1 MIYSIKKSLR
11 TNTFCYGYSK
21 MAAYVR
27 RVQNK
32 FNLFLFIYIC
42 CIIPVTI
49 SFGVGRDNGQNQNL
63 QPNVGIGGAEQNRPL
78 HLPGGNPPGQ
88 QGGLDTAGRGLRD
101 SLQQKLGNPPENRQR
116 ADAGKNVLLANHP
129 DCQDD
134 VARLCDT
141 KNLRKNNFAVLECLQ
156 ADEDVQV

>member
-1 MIYSIKKSLR
+1 
-11 TNTFCYGYSK
+11 

-42 CIIPVTI
+42 CIIPVAI
-49 SFGVGRDNGQNQNL
+49 SFRVGTDSVQNQKL
-63 QPNVGIGGAEQNRPL
+63 QQNVGIGVAEQNRPPQNL
-78 HLPGGNPPGQ
+78 PPGGNPVGQ
-88 QGGLDTAGRGLRD
+88 QDGLDTAGRGFRHN
-101 SLQQKLGNPPENRQR
+101 LQQKLGNPSENRHK